1 MCKNKCFCFNEV
13 VWLWQW
19 KWGWNWKKR
28 SHRYNIE
35 RPRPRH
41 GHKYTKYKMCLSIM
55 MVLCIKQHLSNI
67 WSWIHKKLRNTDASL
82 KKKALLIKKSVY
94 YVYLTTLSML
104 LSTGNRSGTTICCFN
119 LQLFKTKDSFEY
131 NLISHAPTL
140 ATFIKLGS
148 NG

>member
-28 SHRYNIE
+28 PHRYNIE

-41 GHKYTKYKMCLSIM
+41 GHKYTKYKMCLGIK
-55 MVLCIKQHLSNI
+55 MVICIKQHLSNI
-67 WSWIHKKLRNTDASL
+67 WSWIHKKLRNTDAGL

-94 YVYLTTLSML
+94 YVYCQLWVCYFPLEIGPEQQFAVSICNYL
-104 LSTGNRSGTTICCFN
+104 KQKIHLSTT
-119 LQLFKTKDSFEY
+119 
-131 NLISHAPTL
+131 
-140 ATFIKLGS
+140 
-148 NG
+148 